1 MSRELLIF
9 PRLLTWMGVT
19 FYWRLFQHLMR
30 WSCGFFPWVCLYSIL
45 CWRSCIYWTI
55 PVWDETHLILVNKGF
70 DVLLD
75 SVCKNFVEYFCINI
89 CPVQQTQLFVGA
101 RGTANLEEKRARK
114 KNRDQGGFLSRS
126 QFIRLKC
133 QVISTHRGEIGRGW
147 GVINK
152 EQRSGHLRTWRPNS
166 DCRREAL
173 WVLSPECRFLLN
185 CPGFQ
190 AGLST

>member
-30 WSCGFFPWVCLYSIL
+30 WSCGFFPWVCLCSML
-45 CWRSCIYWTI
+45 CWRSCIYWKI

-89 CPVQQTQLFVGA
+89 CPVQQTQLFMGA

-114 KNRDQGGFLSRS
+114 KNRDQGGFLSMS

-147 GVINK
+147 GGINK
-152 EQRSGHLRTWRPNS
+152 EQRSGHLGTWRPNS

-173 WVLSPECRFLLN
+173 WVLSLECRILLN
-185 CPGFQ
+185 SLGCQ